1 MASAAELDRSHH
13 LHPFTSVPGL
23 LRDGATVIRR
33 GHGVIIE
40 DDRGRE
46 LIDAAAGLW
55 CVNVGHGR
63 REIVD
68 AVAKQMNELAFFHTF
83 NGMTNEPIA
92 KLSARVLGYAP
103 SAMRRVFFGNSGS
116 DANDTAI
123 KLVTLYNNLR
133 RKSKRRRSSLGGVA
147 IMA

>member
-46 LIDAAAGLW
+46 LIDGAAGLW

-63 REIVD
+63 EEII
-68 AVAKQMNELAFFHTF
+68 AAIEKQMELTISNH
-83 NGMTNEPIA
+83 
-92 KLSARVLGYAP
+92 SVAP
-103 SAMRRVFFGNSGS
+103 RMSRSRNCQRGS
-116 DANDTAI
+116 
-123 KLVTLYNNLR
+123 
-133 RKSKRRRSSLGGVA
+133 
-147 IMA
+147 